1 MRTSPRCLGNELL
14 ATAPGATARDYFSQS
29 LGLGTLDIV
38 VLLLAVFVVAVR
50 LQRPDGE
57 VITVADVGSANK
69 RNLYRN
75 PVPEHCIDRTSVRPL
90 RVEQVPGH
98 DTRSAT
104 ITACAKERS
113 GVSCRGT
120 WNIGGQ
126 RYDRRCDN
134 CLPPGCVVDVRADRY
149 LAYAS
154 APLPYKRAI
163 VVRGH
168 RA

>member
-14 ATAPGATARDYFSQS
+14 ATAPGATVRDYFSQS

-126 RYDRRCDN
+126 RYHGTIDGATTAYRRDPWWTSC
-134 CLPPGCVVDVRADRY
+134 G
-149 LAYAS
+149 
-154 APLPYKRAI
+154 PLPRLRLSTVAL
-163 VVRGH
+163 
-168 RA
+168 